1 MLIKATLCM
10 VHEHYFRSSRRR
22 LHCLLA
28 GKSTLL
34 RIMAGADD
42 PDTGTVK
49 RIGATRIGYLQQ
61 EPIIDPE
68 WAVIPSES
76 VLLPR
81 L

>member
-1 MLIKATLCM
+1 MQHYTWSSSIGKRSFKTR
-10 VHEHYFRSSRRR
+10 VHY
-22 LHCLLA
+22 LLA

-68 WAVIPSES
+68 WAFILSDNV
-76 VLLPR
+76 
-81 L
+81 